1 MISVFNESNSYNF
14 HARSFVKTDLNLGSD
29 TMNVSGLKKV
39 YPHLAPVPS
48 LTYQYSDVE
57 MILGQDCFHASRPVK
72 IHGDESRNSPFA
84 VRLPI
89 GWVLSGPLPSSL
101 GLPSHCF
108 KCSVEDNSLMSKSKV
123 GMNLSPTVLINQPIR
138 VQLQTNKL

>member
-1 MISVFNESNSYNF
+1 M
-14 HARSFVKTDLNLGSD
+14 KTDLNLGSD
-29 TMNVSGLKKV
+29 SMNFSEFENV

-57 MILGQDCFHASRPVK
+57 MILGQDCFHASRPIK

-89 GWVLSGPLPSSL
+89 GWVLSSPLPSSL
-101 GLPSHCF
+101 ALPSHCF
-108 KCSVEDNSLMSKSKV
+108 KCTVENNSLKSKSKV
-123 GMNLSPTVLINQPIR
+123 DLNSSHTVLINLPIR
-138 VQLQTNKL
+138 VQHQTSKL